1 MSDTEL
7 AWQRTWR
14 LIGVALLL
22 ALACTTAALTA
33 LRAQAQ
39 IPDDPIVAPDPHQS
53 ADNNVSFPTDI

>member
-1 MSDTEL
+1 MSDIEL
-7 AWQRTWR
+7 AWRRTWR

-22 ALACTTAALTA
+22 ALACTLATLAT
-33 LRAQAQ
+33 LRAQE